1 MKILIDSDV
10 CLDLLTGREPYFNTA
25 KKLFWK
31 IEDTEVVGLVSPD
44 SFSNI
49 FYVLRKYY
57 KRTTIISKL
66 KGLRELISVA
76 HLSDQHVDKA
86 LDAEWTDFEDAMQY
100 FCAREANCS
109 SIITRNGDD
118 YASSNLPVFTPK
130 GFLNR

>member
-10 CLDLLTGREPYFNTA
+10 CLDFLTGREPYFNTA
-25 KKLFWK
+25 KRLFWK

-57 KRTTIISKL
+57 KRTIIISKL
-66 KGLRELISVA
+66 KGFRELISVA
-76 HLSDQHVDKA
+76 PLSEQHIDQA
-86 LDAEWTDFEDAMQY
+86 LYSGWTDFEDAMQY

-109 SIITRNGDD
+109 SIVTRNTDD
-118 YASSNLPVFTPK
+118 YSKSELPVFTSFE
-130 GFLNR
+130 FLNQ